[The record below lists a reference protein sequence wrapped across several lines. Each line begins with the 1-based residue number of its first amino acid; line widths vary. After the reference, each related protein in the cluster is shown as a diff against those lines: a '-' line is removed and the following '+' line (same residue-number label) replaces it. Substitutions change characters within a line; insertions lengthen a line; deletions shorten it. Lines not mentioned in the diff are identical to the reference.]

1 MDGEVED
8 LLGRDAHARARV
20 GVVADHRRVDGHRD
34 PGGVFGVLVVA
45 EPEQEAALEQVDD
58 ALADLL
64 LVLGAGAELGEVL
77 QAEGDV
83 EAGGAVGGDLVDDV
97 LGGGEVVGFVGEQRD
112 ARAVGLG
119 PADLALELGVEHA
132 QDEVHAR
139 LAVLGADR
147 GHVGVDDQDVAG
159 LDDVAE
165 RDVAGVVEEA
175 PQRRDAG
182 EQADLV
188 ARGVEALGGGAAGEL
203 EVLGEFG
210 AEELGGLVEV
220 GGVGAGLVDGVA
232 EVVPSWAA
240 GGCRRPRTWRGGP
253 AWRRARGRR

>member
-1 MDGEVED
+1 MDGQVED
-8 LLGRDAHARARV
+8 LFGGDAHAGARV

-34 PGGVFGVLVVA
+34 PDGVFGVLVVA

-64 LVLGAGAELGEVL
+64 LVFGAGAELGEVL

-112 ARAVGLG
+112 ARAVGFG
-119 PADLALELGVEHA
+119 AADLALELGVEHA
-132 QDEVHAR
+132 QDEVHAG

-159 LDDVAE
+159 VDDVGE

-182 EQADLV
+182 EPADLV

-220 GGVGAGLVDGVA
+220 GRVGAGLVDARCGGR
-232 EVVPSWAA
+232 PWRAA
-240 GGCRRPRTWRGGP
+240 AARRRPRSGRGGP
-253 AWRRARGRR
+253 VWRRARWRR